1 MNTHKDFS
9 FKKGDFSDEE
19 SLDNISLSFDP
30 LTEEVEVVIPGEPR
44 VGH

>member
-30 LTEEVEVVIPGEPR
+30 LAEEVEVVIPGEPR